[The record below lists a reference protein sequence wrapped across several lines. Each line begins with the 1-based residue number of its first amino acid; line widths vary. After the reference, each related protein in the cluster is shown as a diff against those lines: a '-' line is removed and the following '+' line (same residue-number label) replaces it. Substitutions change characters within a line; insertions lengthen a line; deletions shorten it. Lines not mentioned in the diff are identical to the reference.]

1 MIKFSNEKP
10 PIFNKLHDAFG
21 VEWGGN
27 LCIAYADTI
36 WHTKPLDPSVIV
48 HESVHIE
55 RQNGQL
61 DEWFDKY
68 IKDPQFR
75 FGEEI
80 IAYRE
85 QYKFI
90 QATHKDRNDVARHLW
105 RLATDLSGPM
115 YGGIVSHS
123 EAMRLIKMK

>member
-1 MIKFSNEKP
+1 MKFSSEKP

-36 WHTKPLDPSVIV
+36 WHSKPLDPSVIV
-48 HESVHIE
+48 HESVHLM
-55 RQNGQL
+55 RQNGKS
-61 DEWFDKY
+61 DEWFEKY
-68 IKDPQFR
+68 IKDPKFR

-80 IAYRE
+80 LAYRE

-90 QATHKDRNDVARHLW
+90 KDTHKDRNIVARLLYK
-105 RLATDLSGPM
+105 LASDLSSPM
-115 YGGIVSHS
+115 YGSIVTQA
-123 EAMRLIKMK
+123 EAMKLIKMQ